1 MQINRKPKVNYSE
14 LIKKK
19 LKNKEIKENFENTEN
34 SEKDNEVKYIE
45 NIKQKLL
52 KKKLVFRKKN
62 INKEKGKSKL
72 AELMKENEKL
82 KKELEELEKEG
93 NEEKSEDSND
103 SFHRNLNEI
112 EKDFKK
118 NK

>member
-1 MQINRKPKVNYSE
+1 
-14 LIKKK
+14 
-19 LKNKEIKENFENTEN
+19 
-34 SEKDNEVKYIE
+34 
-45 NIKQKLL
+45 
-52 KKKLVFRKKN
+52 
-62 INKEKGKSKL
+62 
-72 AELMKENEKL
+72 MKENETL